1 MEHPYNE
8 LRKKDYKKFVES
20 KGNFDYLS
28 WAKCLDMVKQ
38 IDPFLRYELVDLIEC
53 GQSKLVHA
61 RLYYRHTPQEESET
75 EDSQAYIHDEYLAVR
90 DYRNKAIANPD
101 SAQVENTFRR
111 AVAKAISMC
120 FGYGIN
126 LWINE
131 DIRDLDYVP
140 ETNNGVMPEKG
151 KMTVDQRVKLDRLS
165 RHKLLSDEE
174 TDKIKSVM
182 KDTSKT
188 EVEID
193 ETMAKVIKTIEQRRT
208 SKDGTNK

>member
-1 MEHPYNE
+1 M
-8 LRKKDYKKFVES
+8 
-20 KGNFDYLS
+20 
-28 WAKCLDMVKQ
+28 
-38 IDPFLRYELVDLIEC
+38 
-53 GQSKLVHA
+53 QSCIWV
-61 RLYYRHTPQEESET
+61 
-75 EDSQAYIHDEYLAVR
+75 
-90 DYRNKAIANPD
+90 
-101 SAQVENTFRR
+101 
-111 AVAKAISMC
+111 
-120 FGYGIN
+120 
-126 LWINE
+126 

-174 TDKIKSVM
+174 TNKIKSVM

>member
-1 MEHPYNE
+1 MEHPYKE
-8 LRKKDYKKFVES
+8 LRKKDFKNFVES

-61 RLYYRHTPQEESET
+61 RLYYTNREEPAT
-75 EDSQAYIHDEYLAVR
+75 DDTNAFIHDEYLAVR
-90 DYRNKAIANPD
+90 DYRNKAVANPD

-140 ETNNGVMPEKG
+140 ENHNGVMPTKG

-165 RHKLLSDEE
+165 RNRHLDDEE
-174 TDKIKSVM
+174 TKKIQAIM
-182 KDTSKT
+182 KDHSRT
-188 EVEID
+188 EEQIQ
-193 ETMAKVIKTIEQRRT
+193 ETMDKVQKTIENRRK
-208 SKDGTNK
+208 SKDGITK

>member
-1 MEHPYNE
+1 MEHPYSE
-8 LRKKDYKKFVES
+8 LRKKDYKDFVES

-28 WAKCLDMVKQ
+28 WAKCLDMIKQ
-38 IDPFLRYELVDLIEC
+38 IDPFIRYELVALIDC
-53 GQSKLVHA
+53 GQSKLVHV
-61 RLYYRHTPQEESET
+61 RLHYRNTFQGKSGTNYSENLT
-75 EDSQAYIHDEYLAVR
+75 HDEYLAVTG
-90 DYRNKAIANPD
+90 YKNEAVANPD
-101 SAQVENTFRR
+101 SVQVANTFRR

-131 DIRDLDYVP
+131 DIRDLDYEP
-140 ETNNGVMPEKG
+140 ETNNRVMPEKG

-165 RHKLLSDEE
+165 RNKMLSDEE

>member
-8 LRKKDYKKFVES
+8 LRKKDYKEFVER

-28 WAKCLDMVKQ
+28 WAKCHDMIKQ
-38 IDPFLRYELVDLIEC
+38 IDPFFRYELVNLVDC
-53 GQSKLVHA
+53 GQSKLVHV
-61 RLYYRHTPQEESET
+61 RLYYRDTFHTLPDHD
-75 EDSQAYIHDEYLAVR
+75 EDVVLTHDEYLAVR

-131 DIRDLDYVP
+131 DIRDLDYIP